1 MKVLIAGG
9 GVAGLTLAALLR
21 PRGHQ
26 ITVVDPGHGSDDG
39 FALALW
45 PHGTRVLHAVGV
57 HDRLVERGLPMR
69 RYTARS
75 GSGALLTTSGPP
87 AGIARHG
94 YLGTVPRSDLVEM
107 LATAC
112 DHVEHRTGRVVALE
126 QHHTG
131 VDAHLDGG
139 TIIEADLLVGADG
152 IGSAVRTAL
161 LGPQPRHDTGWTCA
175 TWWTEAADH
184 PGDAG
189 ETLEFWGAGSFVGCY
204 PCRGRSCLIVG
215 GPSDTVRGQ
224 QARPWL
230 RRTLTGAGL
239 PADRLLPG
247 SDDERWLWPM
257 TDVRSTRWVRDR
269 VALVGDAAAAFLPT
283 AGMGASMALES
294 AAALADELSRCDA
307 GHAPFALRRYE
318 RRRKGRVERAQR
330 QSRHFARA
338 LFTSSSTLARL
349 RNGLVARMSVDRLLA
364 PLVRDLD
371 HPA

>member
-26 ITVVDPGHGSDDG
+26 ITVVDPGHGGDDG

-87 AGIARHG
+87 PRIARHG
-94 YLGTVPRSDLVEM
+94 YLGILPRGDLVAM
-107 LATAC
+107 LATVC
-112 DHVEHRTGRVVALE
+112 DQVEHRTGRVVALE
-126 QHHTG
+126 QRRTG
-131 VDAHLDGG
+131 VDARLDDG
-139 TIIEADLLVGADG
+139 TTIGADLLVGADG

-175 TWWTEAADH
+175 TWWIESADH
-184 PGDAG
+184 PGTAG

-204 PCRGRSCLIVG
+204 PCQGRVCLIVG
-215 GPSDTVRGQ
+215 GPSDTVRGP
-224 QARPWL
+224 QARAWL
-230 RRTLTGAGL
+230 HRTLTGAGL

-247 SDDERWLWPM
+247 ADHERRLWPM
-257 TDVRSTRWVRDR
+257 TDVRSTGWVRGR
-269 VALVGDAAAAFLPT
+269 VALLGCDRRNGCLDGTGVGGGTGRRAQPVRRRPRAHRAAPLRAAAEAAGRAST
-283 AGMGASMALES
+283 AAVTAVRPGALH
-294 AAALADELSRCDA
+294 LVQ
-307 GHAPFALRRYE
+307 HARGPPQRARRPDV
-318 RRRKGRVERAQR
+318 RRKAARTPGSRPRAP
-330 QSRHFARA
+330 
-338 LFTSSSTLARL
+338 RL
-349 RNGLVARMSVDRLLA
+349 S
-364 PLVRDLD
+364 
-371 HPA
+371 